1 MKAPKILLLTV
12 ALLSMA
18 LSCTKPEEEVVP
30 EIIVAPE
37 SLNDFVT
44 HMLFEAEPSSQFFCF
59 TATAPWSASPQ
70 WFNGESDWVTLEPSS
85 GGAGAVKMK
94 VTVEANT
101 KRTDRRAGV
110 NIKCGTA
117 GVGFYIYQHRT
128 NAQ

>member
-1 MKAPKILLLTV
+1 MKTPRILLLTA
-12 ALLSMA
+12 ALLSLA

-30 EIIVAPE
+30 EIIVSPE

-44 HMLFEAEPSSQFFCF
+44 HMLFEAEPSSQFFYF

-85 GGAGAVKMK
+85 GDAGAVNMK
-94 VTVEANT
+94 VTVKANT

-117 GVGFYIYQHRT
+117 AAGFYIYQHRT
-128 NAQ
+128 KDQ